1 MTQTAVEFADAVAS
15 TIQGVTRLYRELDQ
29 LHESLLDAL
38 GTDPDP
44 FRFLLGTPLD
54 PSNRDELDRRIR
66 DQYHV
71 LLEPGAPD
79 EDALGV
85 DDDNADDNGVSKNER
100 RMRHKAT
107 FEPETPY
114 LAISVILYDPV
125 RPVQEPHIRYMVLHD
140 WAAGASKSPRDG
152 GITVMRPVGIR
163 MLRKMDLSDD
173 HDPKRRIMTAAKAQ
187 GRGGRQAETVVSV
200 RLPLPPRT
208 VPIYSLE
215 GIEAIDRL
223 AQDIKAYW
231 REATHNL

>member
-38 GTDPDP
+38 GMDPDP

-71 LLEPGAPD
+71 LLEPGTPD
-79 EDALGV
+79 EDALAV
-85 DDDNADDNGVSKNER
+85 DDENADDNGVSKNER

-107 FEPETPY
+107 FEPDTPY

-125 RPVQEPHIRYMVLHD
+125 RPVQEPHIRYVVLYD
-140 WAAGASKSPRDG
+140 WVAGAASKSQRDG

-163 MLRKMDLSDD
+163 MLRKLAPSDE
-173 HDPKRRIMTAAKAQ
+173 HDPKRHIMTAAKAL
-187 GRGGRQAETVVSV
+187 GRGGRQAESVVSV
-200 RLPLPPRT
+200 R
-208 VPIYSLE
+208 
-215 GIEAIDRL
+215 DR
-223 AQDIKAYW
+223 KSVV
-231 REATHNL
+231 